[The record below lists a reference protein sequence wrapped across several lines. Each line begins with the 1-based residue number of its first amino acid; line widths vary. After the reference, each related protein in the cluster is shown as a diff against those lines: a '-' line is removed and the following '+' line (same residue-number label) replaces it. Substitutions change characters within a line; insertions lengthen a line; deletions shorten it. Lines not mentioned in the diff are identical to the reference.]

1 MAKKL
6 VKSVKLQLPGGK
18 ANPAPPVGT
27 ALGPTGINLM
37 EFCKAFNAE
46 TSKEPGLIIPVIVS
60 IYEDRSFSL
69 VFKTPPASV
78 LIKKTLGLESGSKM
92 PNKEKVA
99 NLTDAQLTE
108 IAKKKMVDLNAH
120 DIDAAKKMI
129 AGTARSMGVTVK

>member
-99 NLTDAQLTE
+99 NLTDAQLTD
-108 IAKKKMVDLNAH
+108 IAKKKMVDLNAN
-120 DIDAAKKMI
+120 DIDAAKRMI